1 MVKFGADMKAAS
13 TDERNRSAG
22 NQRTERLN
30 QHVRVLADRLPEMI
44 DNATTTYERL
54 AAREMAD
61 DVKSV
66 AAHQAALRSALAHLE
81 ALLNLARRLDEPGA
95 GGAPQNNQD
104 ILEHLY
110 SEAAA
115 AVALLPEQ
123 LED

>member
-1 MVKFGADMKAAS
+1 LS
-13 TDERNRSAG
+13 
-22 NQRTERLN
+22 
-30 QHVRVLADRLPEMI
+30 QHIRVLADRLPAMLTL
-44 DNATTTYERL
+44 ATTAYERL

-81 ALLNLARRLDEPGA
+81 ALLNLARRLDEPGE
-95 GGAPQNNQD
+95 GGSPQNDAD

-110 SEAAA
+110 SQAAA

-123 LED
+123 PED

>member
-1 MVKFGADMKAAS
+1 MKATS
-13 TDERNRSAG
+13 TDERSRSAG
-22 NQRTERLN
+22 SQRTERLS
-30 QHVRVLADRLPEMI
+30 QHVRVLADRLPNMI

-66 AAHQAALRSALAHLE
+66 AAHQAALRSTLAHLE
-81 ALLNLARRLDEPGA
+81 ALLNLARRLDEPDADGP
-95 GGAPQNNQD
+95 PQNDHD

-110 SEAAA
+110 GQAAA

-123 LED
+123 PED